1 MEIEIDNFLG
11 RDKAKEV
18 LTKIEELKDVLL
30 EFGFLDT
37 SEVTLDELEGV
48 LFNEV
53 IKFEKSKL

>member
-18 LTKIEELKDVLL
+18 LNKLEELQDLL
-30 EFGFLDT
+30 ISFGICNT
-37 SEVTLDELEGV
+37 SGVTIDKLEEV
-48 LFNEV
+48 LFNGV